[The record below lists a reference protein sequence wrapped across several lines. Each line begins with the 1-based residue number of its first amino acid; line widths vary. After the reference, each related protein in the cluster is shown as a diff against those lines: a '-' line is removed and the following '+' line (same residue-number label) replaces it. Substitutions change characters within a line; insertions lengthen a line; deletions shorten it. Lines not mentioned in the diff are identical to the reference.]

1 MCIVETTVTIRHKNS
16 VLSCFSHVQLC
27 DAMVSNLP
35 GSSLCNSQ
43 GKNTG
48 MGCHGLPQG
57 IFPTQGSNLSL
68 LCPLHWQEGSL
79 PLVPPLK
86 AQMKYT

>member
-1 MCIVETTVTIRHKNS
+1 MCIVETTVSIRHKNS
-16 VLSCFSHVQLC
+16 VLSCFSRVQLC

-35 GSSLCNSQ
+35 GSSPCNSK

-57 IFPTQGSNLSL
+57 TSQPRDQTCLSY
-68 LCPLHWQEGSL
+68 
-79 PLVPPLK
+79 VPCIGRRAL
-86 AQMKYT
+86 YH